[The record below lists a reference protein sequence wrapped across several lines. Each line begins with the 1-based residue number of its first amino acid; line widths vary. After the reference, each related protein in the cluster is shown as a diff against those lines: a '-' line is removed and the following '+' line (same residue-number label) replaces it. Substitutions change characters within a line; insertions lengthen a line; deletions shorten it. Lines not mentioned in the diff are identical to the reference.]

1 MTAIPN
7 WFQQLKWSVPLAN
20 VAVVNN
26 DRSIIPDFPGCYVF
40 MEFAEAPRP
49 GRVLYLGQASIS
61 LRQRL
66 AAYLVDIRTSK
77 ATERHK
83 GKGFVLEARQA
94 RTDQGVY
101 LQWVEYGGNK
111 HDIDILE
118 ASLINYLNPAANDR
132 EDDTRHPLLGIRDRL
147 HPDLLR

>member
-1 MTAIPN
+1 MEKIPD
-7 WFQQLKWSVPLAN
+7 WFQQLEWSKMAN

-26 DRSIIPDFPGCYVF
+26 DRGIIPDFPGCYVF
-40 MEFAEAPRP
+40 MEFAETPRP
-49 GRVLYLGQASIS
+49 GRVLYVGQASTS

-66 AAYLVDIRTSK
+66 ASYLVSIRTTKTK
-77 ATERHK
+77 ARHK
-83 GKGFVLEARQA
+83 GKSFVLEARHTH
-94 RTDQGVY
+94 TDQGVY

-132 EDDTRHPLLGIRDRL
+132 EDDTRHPLLGSRDRL
-147 HPDLLR
+147 HPDLLRQ

>member
-1 MTAIPN
+1 MATIPS
-7 WFQQLKWSVPLAN
+7 WFQQLKWSVVAN
-20 VAVVNN
+20 VAAMNKA
-26 DRSIIPDFPGCYVF
+26 RSSIPDFPGCYVF

-49 GRVLYLGQASIS
+49 GHVLYVGQASTS

-66 AAYLVDIRTSK
+66 AIYLVDVRTQK
-77 ATERHK
+77 AKERHK
-83 GKGFVLEARQA
+83 GKAFVLEARHIHS
-94 RTDQGVY
+94 DQGVY

-132 EDDTRHPLLGIRDRL
+132 EDDARHPLLGFSDRL
-147 HPDLLR
+147 RSDLLR